1 MSKEV
6 VFVDMEGGHPWRI
19 HPYILFRSHKAS
31 GEQWF
36 NNESCCYTTH
46 LTKVTVC
53 RDSNSIYGRST
64 LFPRIPL
71 WRKFFKDLTFL
82 PKSRSLSSV
91 ALGARVISILKKN
104 EQKFWA
110 YVSCK
115 RRGSETSPLWS
126 PLKRRLVEDMKYTC
140 SVKEIWMQ
148 RPHFSQA
155 FWLWLHEK

>member
-1 MSKEV
+1 M
-6 VFVDMEGGHPWRI
+6 
-19 HPYILFRSHKAS
+19 FRSHKAS
-31 GEQWF
+31 GKQWF

-91 ALGARVISILKKN
+91 A
-104 EQKFWA
+104 
-110 YVSCK
+110 
-115 RRGSETSPLWS
+115 RGSRVPYQAAPIKWS
-126 PLKRRLVEDMKYTC
+126 QFWRKWAKILSLRLIQK
-140 SVKEIWMQ
+140 
-148 RPHFSQA
+148 A
-155 FWLWLHEK
+155 WLWNITTMVSFEKKVGRRHEIYLKCKGDMNAKAAFFTSFLTMTSWKVTAQGW